1 VRVRPEDDEIV
12 VRVTD
17 HGGGVAPDELP
28 RLFRPFYQ
36 TPRGRS
42 YGGTGLGL
50 HISRR
55 VAEAHGGRLWLD
67 ETGPGGT
74 TFAFAL
80 PRVSG

>member
-1 VRVRPEDDEIV
+1 MRREGHALV
-12 VRVTD
+12 VRVID
-17 HGGGVAPDELP
+17 HGHGVAADEVA
-28 RLFRPFYQ
+28 RLFQPFYQ

-55 VAEAHGGRLWLD
+55 IAEAHGGRLWLE
-67 ETGPGGT
+67 ETGPGGS

-80 PRVSG
+80 PV